1 MTVGERI
8 KQKRIELGLT
18 QQDLADKMGY
28 KNKSAISRVER
39 DYEQNLTLDRVALF
53 AEALNVSPYYLMG
66 WEDKEEEEIKNKL
79 AVSLL
84 HGDKLKQL
92 AEAYDRADDRTKA
105 LVDMAL
111 GILPPD
117 AVFPR
122 SPEDNE

>member
-39 DYEQNLTLDRVALF
+39 DYEQNLTLARVALF

-66 WEDKEEEEIKNKL
+66 WESGDALKVDLTNSYVHNDRIKAL
-79 AVSLL
+79 S
-84 HGDKLKQL
+84 
-92 AEAYDRADDRTKA
+92 EAYDRADPVTRDIVDRI
-105 LVDMAL
+105 L
-111 GILPPD
+111 GINQPD
-117 AVFPR
+117 AGLPR
-122 SPEDNE
+122 SPEDNA